1 MATQLYPFQRLGAD
15 FLAARRNALLADEM
29 GLGKSAQAIAAAD
42 KIGAEHILVLT
53 PTSGRIQWMREFAQ
67 FSDVD
72 RAMAMWE
79 PGKPIR
85 PRSVLTVGW
94 ANLTD
99 ALPQLLNYRWDLI
112 IADEAHYA
120 KNLEAQRSLAFYGV
134 AATGQGGIVERA
146 RRVWPLTGTPMPN
159 HPGELFPMLR
169 ALFPDTLRLVG
180 GQAIMTEP
188 MFRHR
193 YVNTVQM
200 VNPAGKLI
208 SKVVSGKNLDEL
220 GGRLRTIMLRRRAR
234 DVLDLPPIMFRPVIL
249 DPGAAAASLRAVE
262 NDPRF
267 TPIKTELE
275 RANGDVLAALEAS
288 SPHLA
293 GLRAQLGMIKALPV
307 AELVADELEAGLDK
321 IVIFAWHRAVIDLI
335 AKRLAPYGI
344 EVITGANTTAERQAS
359 VDRFQTLPT
368 KRVLIAQI
376 IAAGEL
382 WTMTAARHLLFAE
395 YSFTPKDMAQA
406 AKRIHRISQVR
417 SCLVRFA
424 GLAGSLDEGIV
435 RVLAR
440 KVGMIRETLNEV
452 A

>member
-1 MATQLYPFQRLGAD
+1 MATPLFAFQRVGAE

-42 KIGAEHILVLT
+42 LIGAEHILVLT
-53 PTSGRIQWMREFAQ
+53 PTSGRIQWMREFQQ
-67 FSDVD
+67 FSTVD
-72 RAMAMWE
+72 RPMAMWE
-79 PGKPIR
+79 PGKAIR

-99 ALPQLLNYRWDLI
+99 ALPQLRNFRWDLI

-120 KNLEAQRSLAFYGV
+120 KNLEAQRSLAFYGP
-134 AATGQGGIVERA
+134 AASGKGAIIECA

-159 HPGELFPMLR
+159 HPGELYPLLR
-169 ALFPDTLRLVG
+169 GLFPDVLRLVG
-180 GQAIMTEP
+180 GNAIMTQP
-188 MFRHR
+188 MFNHR
-193 YVNTVQM
+193 YTNTAQM

-220 GGRLRTIMLRRRAR
+220 GGRLRQVMLRRRAAS
-234 DVLDLPPIMFRPVIL
+234 VLDLPPIMFRPVIL
-249 DPGAAAASLRAVE
+249 DAGDAAARLRAVE

-267 TPIKTELE
+267 AAIKAELD

-321 IVIFAWHRAVIDLI
+321 IVIFAWHRDVIDLI
-335 AKRLAPYGI
+335 AKRLAPYGV

-359 VDRFQTLPT
+359 VDNFQGIPS
-368 KRVLIAQI
+368 KRVLVCQI

-440 KVGMIRETLNEV
+440 KVQMIRETLNEV